1 MLGWL
6 KHTKTVDSSLIGPDS
21 FRAVMMLWLRN
32 ARDEKEDAV
41 CVGVD
46 EGRVRV
52 FVFTRS
58 YIVLLFDDSVLS
70 CVSAMYAGSV
80 PNCGDGR
87 FFLAPPSHPLL
98 RHSQHSPRLSF
109 RPSSRPADTA
119 LPHPA
124 RHTTVAFPIRVAAA
138 VCVQPV
144 SSEGVRS
151 RRRQNGEFSAT
162 RHSTRRRARR
172 HAEREERECEGD
184 SGRSVRASAESDRNR
199 A

>member
-1 MLGWL
+1 
-6 KHTKTVDSSLIGPDS
+6 
-21 FRAVMMLWLRN
+21 
-32 ARDEKEDAV
+32 
-41 CVGVD
+41 
-46 EGRVRV
+46 
-52 FVFTRS
+52 
-58 YIVLLFDDSVLS
+58 
-70 CVSAMYAGSV
+70 MYASSV
-80 PNCGDGR
+80 PNCGDSR

-109 RPSSRPADTA
+109 RPSSRPADTV

-124 RHTTVAFPIRVAAA
+124 RYTTVAFPIRVAAA

-172 HAEREERECEGD
+172 HAEREECECEGD
-184 SGRSVRASAESDRNR
+184 SGRSVRAFAESDRNG

>member
-1 MLGWL
+1 
-6 KHTKTVDSSLIGPDS
+6 
-21 FRAVMMLWLRN
+21 
-32 ARDEKEDAV
+32 
-41 CVGVD
+41 
-46 EGRVRV
+46 
-52 FVFTRS
+52 
-58 YIVLLFDDSVLS
+58 
-70 CVSAMYAGSV
+70 MYAGSV

-98 RHSQHSPRLSF
+98 RHPQHSPRLSF

-124 RHTTVAFPIRVAAA
+124 RHTTVSFPIRVAAA
-138 VCVQPV
+138 VCGLLIEQ
-144 SSEGVRS
+144 GVRS

-172 HAEREERECEGD
+172 HAEREEGNAKVTA
-184 SGRSVRASAESDRNR
+184 GRSVRASAESDRNR